1 MGWMNGLS
9 ERIRQWVAPP
19 VPGHTSLQIQTIAV
33 VGSPEHRPP
42 LEDMVGAGAYRVLFV
57 DEIEG
62 AHSRIAQVMPDRVVL
77 CCAVDDITG
86 FQLLSMLKA
95 DRRTRDIPALTY
107 LGAYAL
113 PDDLRES

>member
-9 ERIRQWVAPP
+9 ARIRQWVAPP
-19 VPGHTSLQIQTIAV
+19 PQVHTTAHIQTIAV

-42 LEDMVGAGAYRVLFV
+42 LEEMVGAGAYRVLFV

-62 AHSRIAQVMPDRVVL
+62 AHSRIAQAMPDRVVL
-77 CCAVDDITG
+77 CCAVDDISG

-113 PDDLRES
+113 PDDVHES